1 MNLLT
6 AYQQLK
12 KLEPTFFTKDA
23 AMVLGVNNQ
32 YAAIILSRLEKQK
45 TIVHLAR
52 GRWAYSDLVDPL
64 ILPSILAFPMKA
76 YVSLYSALYY
86 RGMIDQI
93 PSTVFAISNG
103 KTKMFETPLAT
114 ISIHSI
120 NSFLFTGYELIGKSC
135 ILMAT
140 PEKALFDTLYLMPA
154 KSNLFKRL
162 TELEIPDNFDF
173 SLFKQWL
180 KRISNKSRRM
190 MIEKNLEIIR
200 EAMPSSVPA
209 AGKASR

>member
-1 MNLLT
+1 MNLLS
-6 AYQQLK
+6 AHQKLK
-12 KLEPTFFTKDA
+12 QLEPTFFTKDA
-23 AMVLGVNNQ
+23 AMVLGVTDK
-32 YAAIILSRLEKQK
+32 YAAIILARLEKQQA
-45 TIVHLAR
+45 IVHLAR
-52 GRWAYSDLVDPL
+52 GRWAYSDSVDPL

-103 KTKMFETPLAT
+103 KTKIFETPIAK

-120 NSFLFTGYELIGKSC
+120 NPFLFTGYEMIGKNC

-140 PEKALFDTLYLMPA
+140 AEKALFDTLYLMPA

-162 TELEIPDNFDF
+162 TELELPDDFNF
-173 SLFKQWL
+173 SHFKPWIKQV
-180 KRISNKSRRM
+180 KNKSRRV
-190 MIEKNLEIIR
+190 MIENKLK
-200 EAMPSSVPA
+200 AMSVA
-209 AGKASR
+209 